1 MNGQEGNEEQ
11 VGTADASSVDGAAN
25 SARTG
30 TPSGDRGGS
39 GVQHLESKKAQSA
52 EARGAQR
59 RSAR

>member
-30 TPSGDRGGS
+30 TPVVTAAVAVSNT
-39 GVQHLESKKAQSA
+39 
-52 EARGAQR
+52 
-59 RSAR
+59 